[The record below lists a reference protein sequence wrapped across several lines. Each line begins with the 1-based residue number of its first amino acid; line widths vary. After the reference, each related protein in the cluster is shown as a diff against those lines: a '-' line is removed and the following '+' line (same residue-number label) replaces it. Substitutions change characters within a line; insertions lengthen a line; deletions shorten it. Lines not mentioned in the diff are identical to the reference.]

1 MPVSAC
7 FLNTSIRKEFTMSG
21 LPPLKN
27 RLADAASPYLRQHAG
42 NPVAWQPW
50 DEEALHRARVE
61 DKPIFLSIGYA
72 ACHWCHVMERESFE
86 SPAVA
91 ALLNSRFIP
100 IKVDREERPD
110 LDEVYMAAVVA
121 MTGAG
126 GWPLNVFLTP
136 EGLPFFGD
144 TYFPPV
150 DRWGKPSFMR
160 VLLHV
165 AALWK
170 EKRDQVTR
178 GAAEMAK
185 LIAERLVPVGAAS
198 AGEDL
203 ERLLHAAEKELE
215 SDFDKQHGGWGSGAK
230 FPPAGVL
237 EWLLRR
243 VVYRQSAS
251 AGRMLRQTLDAMA
264 LGGLRDHVGG
274 GFHRYTVDPEWQV
287 PHFEKMLY
295 DNALL
300 ARVYL
305 AAGRVLG
312 ESRYLEIGRDSLN
325 YLLREMRDPAG
336 GFHASEDADSGGKE
350 GMFYL
355 WNPDEVRAAL
365 PPDDAEWF
373 IGRFTILPEGNFS
386 SHEPYHQ
393 NWSIPR
399 LSAPLTSEEWARFE
413 RLRPLLRAR
422 RNERPR
428 PARDAKIVAS
438 WNGLMLSALAEA
450 VRAFGDDHW
459 AAAATDC
466 AEYLLSRHFGT
477 PKGMRSVL
485 EDQDGPPA
493 VLEDFA
499 AVSRGLLDLHEVT
512 GDMRWLQASLDLA
525 RRMTA
530 WFAEND
536 LAEGFRRAASDRQD
550 LPFTAVTFQDGQEPG
565 PNTLGFSVLWRL
577 GVITGDVKWT
587 AAAEQWI
594 RRNIGLSRRF
604 PEAIPFLLAFTEE
617 TLASPI
623 NITVL
628 HRSGPEG
635 AAACRVLLGVTW
647 RYAIFHGVIATV
659 EETVRESGSGLFMG
673 KKLEPHAAAS
683 AWVCGPSGCLP
694 PVSTPDTL
702 VQTLTTTGCF
712 GCPVPVA
719 S

>member
-1 MPVSAC
+1 
-7 FLNTSIRKEFTMSG
+7 MSD

-50 DEEALHRARVE
+50 DAESLHRAREE

-91 ALLNSRFIP
+91 AILNSRFIP

-126 GWPLNVFLTP
+126 GWPMSVFLTP

-160 VLLHV
+160 VLMHV
-165 AALWK
+165 AGLWK
-170 EKRDQVTR
+170 EKRALVTE

-185 LIAERLVPVGAAS
+185 LIAGRLVPVDTVSTGDDY
-198 AGEDL
+198 EN
-203 ERLLHAAEKELE
+203 LLCEAEAQLE
-215 SDFDKQHGGWGSGAK
+215 SDFDHQHGGWGNGAK
-230 FPPAGVL
+230 FPPAGIL

-243 VVYRQSAS
+243 VAYRRSAS
-251 AGRMLRQTLDAMA
+251 AACMLRQTLDAMA

-300 ARVYL
+300 ARIYL

-312 ESRYLEIGRDSLN
+312 EPHYLEIGRDTLE
-325 YLLREMRDPAG
+325 YLLREMRDSDG
-336 GFHASEDADSGGKE
+336 GFHASEDADSGGME

-365 PPDDAEWF
+365 PPEDAAWF
-373 IGRFTILPEGNFS
+373 IDRFGILPEGNFS
-386 SHEPYHQ
+386 SHEVYHRS
-393 NWSIPR
+393 WSIPR
-399 LSAPLTSEEWARFE
+399 LTTPLTPEESDRFE
-413 RLRPLLRAR
+413 RIRPLLRVR

-438 WNGLMLSALAEA
+438 WNGLTVSALAEA
-450 VRAFGDDHW
+450 ARALDDDRW
-459 AAAATDC
+459 AAAAADC
-466 AEYLLSRHFGT
+466 VQGLLSRHFSR
-477 PKGMRSVL
+477 PEGMRLVL
-485 EDQDGPPA
+485 GDQDGPPA

-499 AVSRGLLDLHEVT
+499 AVARGLLDLHEVT
-512 GDMRWLQASLDLA
+512 GDTRWLEASLDLA

-530 WFAEND
+530 RFAGKE
-536 LAEGFRRAASDRQD
+536 LAAGLYHTASDRLD
-550 LPFTAVTFQDGQEPG
+550 LPFIAVPFQDGQEPG
-565 PNTLGFSVLWRL
+565 PNTLAFSVLWRL
-577 GVITGDVKWT
+577 GIMMEEAQWT
-587 AAAEQWI
+587 SAAEQWI
-594 RRNIGLSRRF
+594 DRNIGLARRF
-604 PEAIPFLLAFTEE
+604 AEAVPYLLVCAEE
-617 TLASPI
+617 TLARPLA
-623 NITVL
+623 ITVVY
-628 HRSGPEG
+628 RSSPEG
-635 AAACRVLLGVTW
+635 AAACRALLRETGK
-647 RYAIFHGVIATV
+647 YALFHGVIAV
-659 EETVRESGSGLFMG
+659 ADETVGPSLTALLAAR
-673 KKLEPHAAAS
+673 KLESHTEAT
-683 AWVCGPSGCLP
+683 AWICGPGGCLP
-694 PVSTPDTL
+694 PVSEPEAL
-702 VQTLTTTGCF
+702 ARALAASGCV
-712 GCPVPVA
+712 GCPVTPDL
-719 S
+719 